1 MDGNGEYCSR
11 NISKFIK
18 YIKTKQKTKQKTKK
32 TKKNKKKH
40 TEHVFYFSFETSEKV
55 LKGLPL

>member
-18 YIKTKQKTKQKTKK
+18 YIKTKTKEKQKT
-32 TKKNKKKH
+32 KKH

>member
-18 YIKTKQKTKQKTKK
+18 YIKTKTKQNKKQNKKQKTKK
-32 TKKNKKKH
+32 NTQNMF
-40 TEHVFYFSFETSEKV
+40 FYFSFETSEKV